1 MLFFLLLFVFEN
13 FFCLLTEVEKMEK
26 EHSHVLPIT
35 LSSSLELY
43 LQLCCVPLLNTH
55 LMSVEIVFKY
65 RGKEDKFLE
74 TSTGDLKK
82 KFYIK

>member
-1 MLFFLLLFVFEN
+1 
-13 FFCLLTEVEKMEK
+13 MEK

-43 LQLCCVPLLNTH
+43 LQLCCVPLLNTISH

-65 RGKEDKFLE
+65 RGKQDKFLE

-82 KFYIK
+82 ILHQVKQ